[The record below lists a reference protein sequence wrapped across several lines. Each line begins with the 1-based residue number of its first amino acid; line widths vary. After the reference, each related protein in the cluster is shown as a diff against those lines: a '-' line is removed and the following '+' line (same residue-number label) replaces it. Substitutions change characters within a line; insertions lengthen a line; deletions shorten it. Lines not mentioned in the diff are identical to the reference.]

1 MKGKKKNTGSTM
13 VEVIVGFAILMI
25 IIASLTGVIHLS
37 SEMVFSARDSV
48 REQGQFA
55 EEFYKKEHG
64 LLVQE
69 KLSSGQV
76 TLRETN
82 ADGNTKTGGT
92 AFVLDQAEPSR
103 VSDQTSGI
111 NVYQIDKPTGEDG

>member
-1 MKGKKKNTGSTM
+1 
-13 VEVIVGFAILMI
+13 
-25 IIASLTGVIHLS
+25 
-37 SEMVFSARDSV
+37 MVFSTRDSI

-55 EEFYKKEHG
+55 EEFYKKGHG
-64 LLVQE
+64 VLVQE

-76 TLRETN
+76 SLRETN

-92 AFVLDQAEPSR
+92 AFALDRAEPSR

-111 NVYQIDKPTGEDG
+111 SVYQIDKLADEAGTSE